1 MRSAESEPV
10 ITKTDAEVTRVQ
22 VVRDDEVY
30 RLSKGRIE
38 LLESE
43 KSAMMELNTSLQEE
57 NKALKQLSLSLQK
70 GTGLIATLSGYT
82 SKLG

>member
-70 GTGLIATLSGYT
+70 GSGQN
-82 SKLG
+82 L

>member
-70 GTGLIATLSGYT
+70 GTG
-82 SKLG
+82 